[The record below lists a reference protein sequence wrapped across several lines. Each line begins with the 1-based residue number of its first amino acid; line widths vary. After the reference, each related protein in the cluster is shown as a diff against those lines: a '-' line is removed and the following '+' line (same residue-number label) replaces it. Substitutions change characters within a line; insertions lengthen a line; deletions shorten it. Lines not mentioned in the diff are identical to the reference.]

1 MKDLLIFNEVEVF
14 SPQFNPQ
21 SRPVR
26 FQNFFI
32 IMFLE
37 GINYF
42 LRFFAS
48 DSHHGKETTGST
60 TCSWTWSDLFTF
72 INTKLQTK
80 IRFLW
85 ASVPSEEADQSFR
98 FFKKEIINMRLILN
112 LVWLVLPN
120 HTQNF
125 SKFPISTFRSREG
138 PSPNFIFDIKRL

>member
-72 INTKLQTK
+72 IKYE
-80 IRFLW
+80 
-85 ASVPSEEADQSFR
+85 VADQ
-98 FFKKEIINMRLILN
+98 N
-112 LVWLVLPN
+112 P
-120 HTQNF
+120 F
-125 SKFPISTFRSREG
+125 SLGISTFRRG
-138 PSPNFIFDIKRL
+138 